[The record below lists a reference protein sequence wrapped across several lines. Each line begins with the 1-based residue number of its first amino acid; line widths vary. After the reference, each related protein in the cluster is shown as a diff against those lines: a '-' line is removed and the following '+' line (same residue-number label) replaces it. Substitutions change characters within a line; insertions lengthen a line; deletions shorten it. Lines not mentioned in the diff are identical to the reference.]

1 MHAVKLAAALCVAL
15 TALAA
20 GCKAPPAEPDA
31 APRRDAAVAKADPGP
46 TLAERRARYDGRTT
60 VELPAELPPAWRKL
74 VARLDARPTR
84 VRHEVRTTSGR
95 ADWRAVELELRMWGL
110 DAAVEATLRQHL
122 ASLELPGFDAAAALP
137 DAPVDVG
144 PVRWSVDVGR
154 LVAPVGEPREHLVTV
169 KWRRTPDAPDAPV
182 KCRKPYPVEAPAAAP
197 GWLTKTTSRRST
209 RQRITAAVELDA
221 KARRVALRM
230 LFRNG
235 FAHDEHVGHLAEGA
249 ARAGFE
255 RQSGEGPRQR
265 WTHPDGATFEFA
277 PDTADDLGLGCTL
290 AGPVIAIELV
300 KPAR

>member
-1 MHAVKLAAALCVAL
+1 MTISATALCAL
-15 TALAA
+15 LAL

-31 APRRDAAVAKADPGP
+31 APRPDAAANNHKSDPGP
-46 TLAERRARYDGRTT
+46 TPAERRARYDQRPT

-110 DAAVEATLRQHL
+110 DDAVEATLRQHL
-122 ASLELPGFDAAAALP
+122 APLDLPGLDPDGAALP
-137 DAPVDVG
+137 DAPVEAG
-144 PVRWSVDVGR
+144 PVRWSIDVGR
-154 LVAPVGEPREHLVTV
+154 LVAPAGEPREHLVTL
-169 KWRRTPDAPDAPV
+169 KWRRTPDAPDAPA
-182 KCRKPYPVEAPAAAP
+182 KCRKPHPVEAPAAAP
-197 GWLTKTTSRRST
+197 GWLTQTTSRRST
-209 RQRITAAVELDA
+209 RQRITAAVELDP

-235 FAHDEHVGHLAEGA
+235 FAHDEHVGHLADGA

-265 WTHPDGATFEFA
+265 WKHPDGATFEFA

-290 AGPVIAIELV
+290 AGPVIAIELTT
-300 KPAR
+300 PGSP